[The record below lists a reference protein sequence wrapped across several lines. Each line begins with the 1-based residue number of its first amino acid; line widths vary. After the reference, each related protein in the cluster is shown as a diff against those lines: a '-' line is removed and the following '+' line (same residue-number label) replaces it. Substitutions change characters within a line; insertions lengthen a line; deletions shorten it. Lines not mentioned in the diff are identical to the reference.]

1 MYFIFSNKG
10 FEERFY
16 NASHWITVDVGITRK
31 KEVIKALWKL
41 ISYTKGANEE
51 SMCHLLNN
59 IYY

>member
-16 NASHWITVDVGITRK
+16 NASHWITVDVAITTKEEVK
-31 KEVIKALWKL
+31 KAIWKL
-41 ISYTKGANEE
+41 YYYTKGENEE

-59 IYY
+59 ICY